1 MKAALRLEDLSV
13 RFRTQT
19 GWLTAVNGINLSI
32 QPGEVLGVVG
42 ESGCGKS
49 VTARAIMRLLGT
61 SDNVQLHGHIWWN
74 GRDLCRLSER
84 EMEPLRGNELAMV
97 FQDPM
102 TTLNPVM
109 PVGNQVVEGVAY
121 RQRLKRRAARSEARQ
136 WLEAVGIPAA
146 ERRARQY
153 PHQYSGGMRQ
163 RAVLAA
169 ALCAQPKLLIADE
182 PTTAL
187 DVTVQ
192 TQILNR
198 MAAYRRENGAAMILI
213 THDLGV
219 VAGWCD
225 RVAVMYAGTIVEEGT
240 VDDVLAH
247 PQHPYTQGLLASLPR
262 PGHNKRLQPIPG
274 RPPDLQRI
282 PAGCPFAPRC
292 PHVKDRCGTR
302 PDLRSTAHAGQR
314 AACWFPA
321 DPLPAEAA
329 S

>member
-1 MKAALRLEDLSV
+1 MKTTLRVQNLTV
-13 RFRTQT
+13 RFRTRA
-19 GWLTAVNGINLSI
+19 GGLTAVDDVSLDVRA
-32 QPGEVLGVVG
+32 GEVLGVVG

-49 VTARAIMRLLGT
+49 VTARAIMRLLDTEDTAQVSG
-61 SDNVQLHGHIWWN
+61 NIWWN
-74 GRDLCRLSER
+74 NRDVCRLTER
-84 EMEPLRGNELAMV
+84 EMEQLRGNELAMV

-109 PVGNQVVEGVAY
+109 PVGDQVVEGVAY
-121 RQRLKRRAARSEARQ
+121 RQRLRRAAARTKGVY
-136 WLEAVGIPAA
+136 WLETVGLPAA
-146 ERRARQY
+146 TRRAGQY
-153 PHQYSGGMRQ
+153 PHQFSGGMRQ

-192 TQILNR
+192 TQILDR
-198 MAAYRRENGAAMILI
+198 MAAYRRETGAAMLLI

-225 RVAVMYAGTIVEEGT
+225 RVAVMYAGTIVEEGA

-247 PQHPYTQGLLASLPR
+247 PQHPYTAGLLASLPR
-262 PGHNKRLQPIPG
+262 PGRRERLQPIAG
-274 RPPDLQRI
+274 RPPDLHRI

-292 PHVKDRCGTR
+292 PKAQDRCSSR
-302 PDLRSTAHAGQR
+302 PDLMATVHAGQR
-314 AACWFPA
+314 VACWFPA
-321 DPLPAEAA
+321 APFPEDAVP
-329 S
+329 